1 MPQLTKLLLE
11 HKELTLSARYSVRID
26 RTIVIEPL
34 RQLTEDTFRNVLNQK
49 KSVHK
54 IAIENADSAA
64 IEKYEGPFRFCRMNG
79 ILIFKPMA

>member
-11 HKELTLSARYSVRID
+11 HKELTLRARYSVRID

-34 RQLTEDTFRNVLNQK
+34 RQLTEDTFRNVLNK

-54 IAIENADSAA
+54 IAIMNADNAS